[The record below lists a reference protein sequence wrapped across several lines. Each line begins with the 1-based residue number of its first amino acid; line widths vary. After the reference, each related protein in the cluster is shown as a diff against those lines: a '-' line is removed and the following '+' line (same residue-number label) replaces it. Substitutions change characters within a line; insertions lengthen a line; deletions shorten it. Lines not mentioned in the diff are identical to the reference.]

1 MALWPNG
8 TTQPSW
14 VYRPEITTPY
24 PSYPTQTQ
32 TNPYN
37 LSSGYFQLPSRSQNN
52 LLKVTGPE
60 SAKAYPIPPNS
71 EVALFDAENP
81 VFYVKTTD
89 ASGYPTLRTFKFEEV
104 PPQVID
110 VQPAAEATQPDLS
123 EFASKKDL
131 DGLQADISEIKKTLK
146 ELM

>member
-24 PSYPTQTQ
+24 PSYPYQTQ

-37 LSSGYFQLPSRSQNN
+37 LGSGYLQAASRPQNN
-52 LLKVTGPE
+52 LLRVTGPE

-71 EVALFDAENP
+71 EVALFDGENP
-81 VFYVKTTD
+81 VFYIKTTD

-110 VQPAAEATQPDLS
+110 VQPAAEATQQDLS
-123 EFASKKDL
+123 EFASKKEL
-131 DGLQADISEIKKTLK
+131 NLIQADISEIKETLK
-146 ELM
+146 GLM

>member
-1 MALWPNG
+1 MPAWPNG
-8 TTQPSW
+8 TGMPSW

-24 PSYPTQTQ
+24 PYQTQ
-32 TNPYN
+32 TNPY
-37 LSSGYFQLPSRSQNN
+37 SVGPGYSQPFMPRPQNN

-60 SAKAYPIPPNS
+60 SAKAYPIAPNS

-104 PPQVID
+104 TPQVID
-110 VQPAAEATQPDLS
+110 VQPSAEVTQPDLS

-131 DGLQADISEIKKTLK
+131 VGLQADISEIKETLK
-146 ELM
+146 GLM

>member
-1 MALWPNG
+1 MPAYTTG
-8 TTQPSW
+8 TMQPYWS
-14 VYRPEITTPY
+14 YRPELYPYQQTTPTIGYY
-24 PSYPTQTQ
+24 PQTTTQR
-32 TNPYN
+32 P
-37 LSSGYFQLPSRSQNN
+37 QNN

-110 VQPAAEATQPDLS
+110 VRPAAEATRPDLS

>member
-24 PSYPTQTQ
+24 PSYPYQTQ

-37 LSSGYFQLPSRSQNN
+37 LGSGYLQAASRPQNN
-52 LLKVTGPE
+52 LLRGTGPE

-71 EVALFDAENP
+71 EVALFDGENP
-81 VFYVKTTD
+81 VFYIKTTD

-110 VQPAAEATQPDLS
+110 VQPAAEATQQDLS
-123 EFASKKDL
+123 EFASKKEL
-131 DGLQADISEIKKTLK
+131 NLIQADISEIKETLK
-146 ELM
+146 GLM